1 MYRERLIAETI
12 KHPALKEREKEILL
26 AYDFAQTAHEGQTR
40 HTGEPYIIHPLAVA
54 IQTAS
59 WGLDATTVIASLL
72 HDVVED
78 TDHTLEEVKK
88 LFGDDVAFITDGVTK
103 IGQRVRYQG
112 NQGQADTLKKMILA
126 LSRDIRVVFV
136 KLADRLHNM
145 QTLDAVPIA
154 KQRRIALETS
164 EIYAP
169 LAYRIGMATLSGD
182 LEDLAFPYL
191 HPKENEW
198 LSKAI
203 AKHLSEGED
212 YVTRV
217 KETFTQELNKQK
229 VNYQRIDA
237 RAKRISSLYKKL
249 KRVNMDLNQ
258 VYDMVALRVIVESVS
273 DCYAVL
279 GVIHGLWPPLPGKIK
294 DYIALP
300 KPNGYRSLHTTVFCL
315 DRRPTE
321 FQIRTE
327 EMHNEN
333 EYGLAAY
340 WAYQQSKGTSHY
352 QEGDR
357 VAFAQH
363 SELDILNQI
372 KKWQESFVDTKE
384 ILESLKIDLF
394 SDRIFVLTP
403 VGEVIDLPE
412 GSTPIDF
419 AYEIHSNIG
428 DACIG
433 ARVNDKLVA
442 LDRILEDGDVIE
454 IVTQKNKLPNK
465 SWLEIV
471 KSSKAKTRIRAALRQ
486 AGGDDEKQ
494 LITYK
499 ITASDRLGLIKDIT
513 AIFTQQKTNIVSVV
527 THPIK
532 GSKFASVKI
541 MVEITS
547 QTKAEKILLK
557 IKNLKDIR
565 EVSYKK

>member
-1 MYRERLIAETI
+1 MYREKLITKI
-12 KHPALKEREKEILL
+12 HRHRFLKEHEEKILQ
-26 AYDFAQTAHEGQTR
+26 AYDFAEDAHEGQLR
-40 HTGEPYIIHPLAVA
+40 HTGEPYIVHPLAVA
-54 IQTAS
+54 IQTAD

-72 HDVVED
+72 HDIVED
-78 TDHTLEEVKK
+78 TSHTLDEVKR
-88 LFGDDVAFITDGVTK
+88 LFGDDVAFIVDGVTK

-112 NQGQADTLKKMILA
+112 NQSQADTLKKMILA

-154 KQRRIALETS
+154 KQRRIALETN

-191 HPKENEW
+191 HPRENKW
-198 LSKAI
+198 LSTAI
-203 AKHLSEGED
+203 QEHLAEGEE
-212 YVTRV
+212 YLSRV
-217 KETFTQELNKQK
+217 KEVVSKELHHHRIK
-229 VNYQRIDA
+229 YQRIDT

-249 KRVNMDLNQ
+249 KRVSMDLNQ
-258 VYDMVALRVIVESVS
+258 VYDLVAVRIIVPNISS
-273 DCYAVL
+273 CYAAL
-279 GVIHGLWPPLPGKIK
+279 GVIHSLWPPLPGKIK

-315 DRRPTE
+315 DKKLTE

-340 WAYQQSKGTSHY
+340 WAYQQSKGSKRY
-352 QEGDR
+352 EEGSR
-357 VAFAQH
+357 VTFARH

-372 KKWQESFVDTKE
+372 KKWQESFVETKE
-384 ILESLKIDLF
+384 IIESLKIDLF

-403 VGEVIDLPE
+403 DGEVIDLPE

-419 AYEIHSNIG
+419 AYEIHSDVGNT
-428 DACIG
+428 CVG

-442 LDRILEDGDVIE
+442 LDRPLEDGDVIE

-465 SWLEIV
+465 SWLAIV
-471 KSSKAKTRIRAALRQ
+471 KTSKAKTRIRAALRQ
-486 AGGDDEKQ
+486 AEGEDDKQ
-494 LITYK
+494 PITYT
-499 ITASDRLGLIKDIT
+499 ITARDRLGLMKDIS
-513 AIFTQQKTNIVSVV
+513 AVFSQQKTNIVSIVSRPV
-527 THPIK
+527 R
-532 GSKFASVKI
+532 GSQFTTVKI
-541 MVEITS
+541 SAEITNLD
-547 QTKAEKILLK
+547 KAEKILLK
-557 IKNLKDIR
+557 IKSLKNIR